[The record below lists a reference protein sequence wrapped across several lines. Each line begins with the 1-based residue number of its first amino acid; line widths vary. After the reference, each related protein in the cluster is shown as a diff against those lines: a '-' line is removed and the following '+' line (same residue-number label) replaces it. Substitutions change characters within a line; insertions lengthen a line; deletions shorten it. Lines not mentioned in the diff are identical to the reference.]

1 MTPPVAASSTEYQED
16 LMRFQLL
23 DNLPRST
30 GRRLLLNLLIIVAL
44 SGLIAPAPTAAST
57 AEVPLAQP
65 QAVYTIV
72 FPDVEGGFNGMKV
85 GYTVTGATL
94 GQPQDSGSSLR
105 YYQGRL
111 GTGAL
116 TVSGWV
122 EQNNGYGA
130 DLSVSVTVG
139 GREERYDDSGSTPW
153 RQEFSVS
160 VPIPAG
166 ETKGEFSI
174 MVTGS
179 YNAGDRTLFVGAD
192 FAPENMVPVT
202 VSGQAYTPLQR
213 VDSDRGFPAAV
224 RSSSR
229 APLAGVA
236 VDLVRVGQGAPGN
249 QQFHKLASTTA
260 NQEGQYT
267 FPNVPVT
274 TSLAISVGLQSADLA
289 VWDASASP
297 TNYNGN
303 PLPTPAAPVYAIS
316 QPFAVTGAADVTV
329 DLAFS
334 RDGSFTYPAAGNS
347 LLARLDSFGLVY
359 YHTWQAL
366 QLAAQLGV
374 NLDTKPLPVY
384 AYLDDMKGAYW
395 RVPIPQGAIPGS
407 PRTSP
412 SAARPR
418 TEASP
423 TATSTTAAARTTA
436 NGTNSAIISWPM
448 RSPT

>member
-1 MTPPVAASSTEYQED
+1 MTTCHAKPFAGYF
-16 LMRFQLL
+16 M
-23 DNLPRST
+23 
-30 GRRLLLNLLIIVAL
+30 NLLIIVAL
-44 SGLIAPAPTAAST
+44 SGLIAPAPTAGST
-57 AEVPLAQP
+57 AEVPLDQP
-65 QAVYTIV
+65 QAVHTIV
-72 FPDVEGGFNGMKV
+72 FPDVAGGYNGMKV

-111 GTGAL
+111 GTGTL

-160 VPIPAG
+160 VPIPPG

-192 FAPENMVPVT
+192 FAPENVVPVT

-224 RSSSR
+224 RSSWR

-236 VDLVRVGQGAPGN
+236 VDLVRLGPGSRATSSFKAGQHHRRTGW
-249 QQFHKLASTTA
+249 
-260 NQEGQYT
+260 GQYT

-274 TSLAISVGLQSADLA
+274 TSLAISVGLQSAGLA

-297 TNYNGN
+297 ANYSDTSTAHASHARLRRLSAIRRDRRRRRHGR
-303 PLPTPAAPVYAIS
+303 PGLWPRRFLHLPGGRQLAAGAPRFLWPGLLSYG
-316 QPFAVTGAADVTV
+316 TGAAIGGATGREPRHKT
-329 DLAFS
+329 A
-334 RDGSFTYPAAGNS
+334 
-347 LLARLDSFGLVY
+347 ARLRLSGRHEGRVFGE
-359 YHTWQAL
+359 
-366 QLAAQLGV
+366 
-374 NLDTKPLPVY
+374 
-384 AYLDDMKGAYW
+384 
-395 RVPIPQGAIPGS
+395 VPILQGAMPGF
-407 PRTSP
+407 PRTSS

-418 TEASP
+418 MEASHP
-423 TATSTTAAARTTA
+423 ATSTTAVAPITA

-448 RSPT
+448 PLATSCRSMGQPGLTMPAI